1 MMEQGGV
8 TPDVITMT
16 TLMRAWMK
24 DGMADAALKLVQDHM
39 RGPGARIEMNDL
51 TYDAACIAARLVS
64 DDALYGELRA
74 EMR

>member
-1 MMEQGGV
+1 MMEQGGL
-8 TPDVITMT
+8 TPEVKTINI
-16 TLMRAWMK
+16 LMRAWMK
-24 DGMADAALKLVQDHM
+24 DGMADAALKLVQEHM
-39 RGPGARIEMNDL
+39 RGPGARIEMDDV